1 MIRRNNKRALYE
13 SIMRDVAKTV
23 KKHLNEGVKSKI
35 TQQDIVDLVVD
46 FICNN
51 PYNITFTVKDLIK
64 YIKSLPNFELFSMR
78 QYKARNYNKQDIID
92 MAADERVELND
103 DLKNAVANKLRIINN
118 NLYNK
123 FMDADTFNE
132 IYGFVADILNQTI
145 TSVTFDDYGY
155 EVDGSSEY
163 SDYDGNYEDG
173 MHDFLIN
180 IIYGY
185 LK

>member
-1 MIRRNNKRALYE
+1 
-13 SIMRDVAKTV
+13 
-23 KKHLNEGVKSKI
+23 
-35 TQQDIVDLVVD
+35 
-46 FICNN
+46 
-51 PYNITFTVKDLIK
+51 
-64 YIKSLPNFELFSMR
+64 
-78 QYKARNYNKQDIID
+78 

-103 DLKNAVANKLRIINN
+103 DLKNAVANKLRIIDK

-180 IIYGY
+180 IIYLY

>member
-1 MIRRNNKRALYE
+1 MKF
-13 SIMRDVAKTV
+13 
-23 KKHLNEGVKSKI
+23 
-35 TQQDIVDLVVD
+35 D
-46 FICNN
+46 FVIGN
-51 PYNITFTVKDLIK
+51 PPYQEQSVGDNDTFTPPV
-64 YIKSLPNFELFSMR
+64 
-78 QYKARNYNKQDIID
+78 
-92 MAADERVELND
+92 
-103 DLKNAVANKLRIINN
+103 
-118 NLYNK
+118 YNK